1 MKRSID
7 KLRHGDVFYSRIIF
21 DAALLEENHEEQR
34 MKMNSRERVMAAL
47 RREVPD
53 RVPYLEIGVDQSL
66 AQELMGWPRSGS
78 VTGGSLKKNP
88 YTVEEAKALSR
99 KLGMD
104 NVYFVLRA
112 PDVAILGTGKDG
124 RTFPVDGRI
133 KSEADLELIRLP
145 DPTQDELYADAE
157 TFLKGRD
164 DFACCLVTRAGLTQ
178 TYLSMGMDNFFM
190 ALLDNRPLVEKMLD
204 IYFDWTCKMAERACQ
219 MGFDFFFTTDDFAFK
234 TGLFFSPTLF
244 EELLVPR
251 YKRLKS
257 KLTIPWAL
265 HSDGNI
271 EPVLKTLLDLGVIA
285 THPNEIGAV
294 DIRAIKKRYGHRL
307 CVMGNVDLVT
317 LGNGT
322 PEQADAEVRS
332 LIRDLAPGGGY
343 IMSSGNSLASYL
355 KQDCVMAM
363 TRAIQRYGKYPI
375 ELG

>member
-1 MKRSID
+1 
-7 KLRHGDVFYSRIIF
+7 
-21 DAALLEENHEEQR
+21 
-34 MKMNSRERVMAAL
+34 MAAL
-47 RREVPD
+47 RREIPD

-66 AQELMGWPRSGS
+66 AQELMGWPKSGS
-78 VTGGSLKKNP
+78 ATGGSLKKSP

-104 NVYFVLRA
+104 NIYYVLRA
-112 PDVAILGTGKDG
+112 PDMAILGTGKDG

-133 KSEADLELIRLP
+133 KSEADLQRIQLP
-145 DPTQDELYADAE
+145 DPTRDEFYADAE
-157 TFLKGRD
+157 TFLKGRE

-178 TYLSMGMDNFFM
+178 TYLSMGMDTFFM

-204 IYFDWTCKMAERACQ
+204 LYFDWTCKIAERASQ

-234 TGLFFSPTLF
+234 TGLFFSPALF
-244 EELLVPR
+244 QELLVPR
-251 YKRLKS
+251 YRRLKS

-271 EPVLKTLLDLGVIA
+271 EPVLNTLLDLGVVA

-294 DIRAIKKRYGHRL
+294 DIRAIKKKYGHRL

-322 PEQADAEVRS
+322 PEQTDGEVRN

-343 IMSSGNSLASYL
+343 IVSSGNSLASYL
-355 KQDCVMAM
+355 KLDCVTAM
-363 TRAIQRYGKYPI
+363 IQAIQRYGRYPI
-375 ELG
+375 KLD

>member
-1 MKRSID
+1 
-7 KLRHGDVFYSRIIF
+7 
-21 DAALLEENHEEQR
+21 

-47 RREVPD
+47 RREIPD

-66 AQELMGWPRSGS
+66 AQELMGWPKSGS
-78 VTGGSLKKNP
+78 ATGGSLKKSP
-88 YTVEEAKALSR
+88 FTVEEAKALSR

-104 NVYFVLRA
+104 NIYYVLRA
-112 PDVAILGTGKDG
+112 PDMSILGTGKDG

-133 KSEADLELIRLP
+133 KSEADLQRIQLP
-145 DPTQDELYADAE
+145 DPTRDEFYADAE
-157 TFLKGRD
+157 TFLKGRE

-178 TYLSMGMDNFFM
+178 TYLSMGMDTFFM

-204 IYFDWTCKMAERACQ
+204 LYFDWTCKIAERASQ

-234 TGLFFSPTLF
+234 TGLFFSPALF
-244 EELLVPR
+244 QELLVPR
-251 YKRLKS
+251 YRRLKS

-271 EPVLKTLLDLGVIA
+271 EPVLNTLLDLGVVA

-294 DIRAIKKRYGHRL
+294 DIRAIKKKYGHRL

-322 PEQADAEVRS
+322 PEQTDAEVRN

-343 IMSSGNSLASYL
+343 IVSSGNSLASYL
-355 KQDCVMAM
+355 KLDCVTAM
-363 TRAIQRYGKYPI
+363 IQAIQRYGRYPI

>member
-1 MKRSID
+1 
-7 KLRHGDVFYSRIIF
+7 
-21 DAALLEENHEEQR
+21 

-47 RREVPD
+47 RREIPD

-66 AQELMGWPRSGS
+66 AQELMGWPKSGS
-78 VTGGSLKKNP
+78 ATGGSLKKSP
-88 YTVEEAKALSR
+88 FTVEEAKALSR

-104 NVYFVLRA
+104 NIYFVLRA
-112 PDVAILGTGKDG
+112 PDMSILGTGKDG

-133 KSEADLELIRLP
+133 KSEADLQRIQLP
-145 DPTQDELYADAE
+145 DPTRDEFYADAE
-157 TFLKGRD
+157 TFLKGRE

-178 TYLSMGMDNFFM
+178 TYLSMGMDTFFM

-204 IYFDWTCKMAERACQ
+204 LYFDWTCKIAERASQ

-234 TGLFFSPTLF
+234 TGLFFSPALF
-244 EELLVPR
+244 QELLVPR
-251 YKRLKS
+251 YRRLKS

-271 EPVLKTLLDLGVIA
+271 EPVLNTLLDLGVVA

-294 DIRAIKKRYGHRL
+294 DIRAIKKKYGHRL

-322 PEQADAEVRS
+322 PEQTDAEVRN

-343 IMSSGNSLASYL
+343 IVSSGNSLASYL
-355 KQDCVMAM
+355 KPDCVTAM
-363 TRAIQRYGKYPI
+363 IQAIQRYGRYPI

>member
-1 MKRSID
+1 
-7 KLRHGDVFYSRIIF
+7 
-21 DAALLEENHEEQR
+21 

-47 RREVPD
+47 RREIPD

-66 AQELMGWPRSGS
+66 AQELMGWPKSGS
-78 VTGGSLKKNP
+78 ATGGSLKKSP
-88 YTVEEAKALSR
+88 FTVEEAKALSR

-104 NVYFVLRA
+104 NIYFVLRA
-112 PDVAILGTGKDG
+112 PDMSILGTGKDG

-133 KSEADLELIRLP
+133 KSEADLQRIQLP
-145 DPTQDELYADAE
+145 DPTRDEFYADAE
-157 TFLKGRD
+157 TFLKGRE

-178 TYLSMGMDNFFM
+178 TYLSMGMDTFFM

-204 IYFDWTCKMAERACQ
+204 LYFDWTCKIAERASQ

-234 TGLFFSPTLF
+234 TGLFFSPALF
-244 EELLVPR
+244 QELLVPR
-251 YKRLKS
+251 YRRLKS

-271 EPVLKTLLDLGVIA
+271 EPVLNTLLDLGVVA

-294 DIRAIKKRYGHRL
+294 DIRAIKKKYGHRL

-322 PEQADAEVRS
+322 PEQTDAEVRN

-343 IMSSGNSLASYL
+343 IVSSGNSLASYL
-355 KQDCVMAM
+355 KLDCVTAM
-363 TRAIQRYGKYPI
+363 IQAIQRYGRYPI
-375 ELG
+375 KLD

>member
-1 MKRSID
+1 
-7 KLRHGDVFYSRIIF
+7 
-21 DAALLEENHEEQR
+21 

-47 RREVPD
+47 RREIPD

-66 AQELMGWPRSGS
+66 AQELMGWPKSGS
-78 VTGGSLKKNP
+78 ATGGSLKKSP
-88 YTVEEAKALSR
+88 FTVEEAKALSR

-104 NVYFVLRA
+104 NIYYVLRA
-112 PDVAILGTGKDG
+112 PDMSILGTGKDG

-133 KSEADLELIRLP
+133 KSEADLQRIKLP
-145 DPTQDELYADAE
+145 DPTRDEFYADAE
-157 TFLKGRD
+157 TFLKGRE

-178 TYLSMGMDNFFM
+178 TYLSMGMDTFFM

-204 IYFDWTCKMAERACQ
+204 LYFDWTCKIAERASQ

-234 TGLFFSPTLF
+234 TGLFFSPALF
-244 EELLVPR
+244 QELLVPR
-251 YKRLKS
+251 YRRLKS

-271 EPVLKTLLDLGVIA
+271 EPVLNTLLDLGVVA

-294 DIRAIKKRYGHRL
+294 DIRAIKKKYGHRL

-322 PEQADAEVRS
+322 PEQTDAEVRN

-343 IMSSGNSLASYL
+343 IVSSGNSLASYL
-355 KQDCVMAM
+355 KLDCVTAM
-363 TRAIQRYGKYPI
+363 IQAIQRYGRYPI
-375 ELG
+375 KLD